1 MPGVVLGFSP
11 GIAVPGV
18 VLGFS
23 PGVAVNIH
31 VPVTVSS
38 LVPTVTLALFQPL
51 KCHVPW
57 LAVSST
63 SICPLGLATTSPVCF
78 SFTAA
83 GAVILL
89 GKVLSGVPLT

>member
-1 MPGVVLGFSP
+1 MYVTLYV
-11 GIAVPGV
+11 AA
-18 VLGFS
+18 
-23 PGVAVNIH
+23 GVAVKVH

-38 LVPTVTLALFQPL
+38 LVPTVTLALSQPL

-63 SICPLGLATTSPVCF
+63 SVCPLGLVTTSPVCL
-78 SFTAA
+78 SLTAA

-89 GKVLSGVPLT
+89 GKLLSGVPLT